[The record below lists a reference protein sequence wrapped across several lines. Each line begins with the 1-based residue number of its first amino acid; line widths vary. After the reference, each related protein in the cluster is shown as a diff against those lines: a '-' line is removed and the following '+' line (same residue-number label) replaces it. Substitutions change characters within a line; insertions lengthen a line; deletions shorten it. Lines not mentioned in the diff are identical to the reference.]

1 MELAIDMRGQVRC
14 VYNEAIDLAALGKL
28 SIRRASYVEP
38 DAQGC
43 WTADMAQLEG
53 PKLGVFVR
61 RSEAVKAEQEWLE
74 KNWLTS

>member
-1 MELAIDMRGQVRC
+1 MELVIDMRGQVRC
-14 VYNEAIDLAALGKL
+14 IYGETIDLAALGKP

-38 DAQGC
+38 DDQGQ
-43 WTADMAQLEG
+43 WWADMAQLEG